1 MVWAM
6 LGVVVA
12 TLIFTSYY
20 SGGGEP
26 PKASGKKAKASKP
39 QKEKKPAKEKK
50 APKKEAP
57 PSPKKKK
64 AKAPVAPVAVA
75 PAPAPEPAPAR
86 DEVKLPKAE
95 SPKKKKEKKKAAKAA
110 KAGAP
115 SPEAASTPAPAP
127 ETRAATAAAPPADDG
142 WTVVDKKAD
151 PAKKKKAP
159 KHGAP
164 AADGSVT
171 LDCGR
176 FAAAIIGKGGETIKK
191 LAADHPGATLNVE
204 KSNNGGSTCKIG
216 GDDPKVVAKAKTAVE
231 ALLAA
236 AGHVPGAEL
245 ATATVDAA
253 DKLPAVIG
261 SGGATIKFITASS
274 GAHVEAGRGGKSA
287 VVLSGTRDQVAK
299 AKALVLAAM
308 NGVDVAA
315 ESTETIEL
323 GARGVPLLIGKGG
336 ATIKEL
342 QAKCGARIDVP
353 RGGTACTVSGSAD
366 DVARA
371 VATVKALL
379 EDNGHGETL
388 DLDCH
393 VGVLLG
399 KAGATIRKIQEVSGC
414 RVDVRSTG
422 DAACSATLSGSLEQ
436 ISAAKREIAGA
447 VDAANAGP
455 ALGPGEVAER
465 VAVPDAYVGAVI
477 GKAGANVKK
486 IQDESKAKIDVKDG
500 CCVVYGPPDAVAAG
514 AAAIRAIV
522 GKQADFDAARAA
534 RAAPPPS
541 WDEAQAADPVWGGAG
556 ADGDAWG
563 VPDDADAWGA

>member
-1 MVWAM
+1 M

-39 QKEKKPAKEKK
+39 HKEKKPAKEKK

-57 PSPKKKK
+57 PSPKKK

-75 PAPAPEPAPAR
+75 PAPAPEPTPAR

-115 SPEAASTPAPAP
+115 APEAASTPAPAP

-151 PAKKKKAP
+151 PGKKKKAP

-216 GDDPKVVAKAKTAVE
+216 GDDPKVVAKAKTA
-231 ALLAA
+231 
-236 AGHVPGAEL
+236 
-245 ATATVDAA
+245 
-253 DKLPAVIG
+253 
-261 SGGATIKFITASS
+261 
-274 GAHVEAGRGGKSA
+274 AGRGGKSA

-308 NGVDVAA
+308 NGVDIAA

-399 KAGATIRKIQEVSGC
+399 KAGATIRKIQEASGC

-422 DAACSATLSGSLEQ
+422 DAACAATLSGSLEQ
-436 ISAAKREIAGA
+436 IAAAKREIQGA

-500 CCVVYGPPDAVAAG
+500 CCVVYGPRTPSRP
-514 AAAIRAIV
+514 AAIRAIV
-522 GKQADFDAARAA
+522 GKQADFDAQRARA
-534 RAAPPPS
+534 RRRRPGRGPGRGPC
-541 WDEAQAADPVWGGAG
+541 GGAG
-556 ADGDAWG
+556 ADGDAC
-563 VPDDADAWGA
+563 VPDDATLGAGGPRLREPRTNAAAPRPRRWMTAPPGAASLSAPTPLLGPS